1 MNETDNLKRLNEFC
15 RNSLVEHLGI
25 EYTAMGEGW
34 IEAWDADRPPDLPPG
49 RAFARG
55 SQYGIGGNNRRGYQ
69 CNYFAWR
76 TRHLKRSASR

>member
-34 IEAWDADRPPDLPPG
+34 IEARMPIDHRTCRPDGLLH
-49 RAFARG
+49 
-55 SQYGIGGNNRRGYQ
+55 GGANMALAETLSVQSPCPRIRN
-69 CNYFAWR
+69 
-76 TRHLKRSASR
+76 LKHSA

>member
-34 IEAWDADRPPDLPPG
+34 IEARE
-49 RAFARG
+49 
-55 SQYGIGGNNRRGYQ
+55 YGFGGDDRRGYQ
-69 CNYFAWR
+69 CN
-76 TRHLKRSASR
+76 HLARESGI